1 MIKWQHQLKRAKE
14 IIEMNVESHIIDL
27 GQRLYEELQNHLR
40 SLIDDKA
47 VIEKLFT
54 TAGIDSDTQDLLIAI
69 LEEHGVKDLLNI
81 GRTPVIPVLQ
91 KLSEF
96 IANKRGL
103 DLHAAKMGVCA
114 WAIALNVGS
123 VNDVGSLFNS
133 PEQAKAAVELGRKMN
148 EAIMMKWQKMISSPQ
163 KMAWTLAQRFSD
175 DQEKLVLLAVHIRYL
190 IERGGCPIPIL
201 LLKREMRRLQRSV
214 GFSAASAALGVG
226 AWGLALGSLKKSDLP
241 DFIASS

>member
-1 MIKWQHQLKRAKE
+1 MNKHSE
-14 IIEMNVESHIIDL
+14 SEEMHIIDL
-27 GQRLYEELQNHLR
+27 GRRLYEELQNHLR
-40 SLIDDKA
+40 SLIDDKS

-54 TAGIDSDTQDLLIAI
+54 TAGIDSDKKDLLITI
-69 LEEHGVKDLLNI
+69 LEEHGVKDLLHI
-81 GRTPVIPVLQ
+81 GRQPVIPVLQ

-96 IANKRGL
+96 IATKRGL

-123 VNDVGSLFNS
+123 VDNVCSLFTS
-133 PEQAKAAVELGRKMN
+133 PEQANGAVELGRKMN
-148 EAIMMKWQKMISSPQ
+148 GAIMMKWQKVISSPQ

-190 IERGGCPIPIL
+190 IKRGGCPIPIL
-201 LLKREMRRLQRSV
+201 LLKREMRRLQRFE

-226 AWGLALGSLKKSDLP
+226 AWGLALGSLKESDLP